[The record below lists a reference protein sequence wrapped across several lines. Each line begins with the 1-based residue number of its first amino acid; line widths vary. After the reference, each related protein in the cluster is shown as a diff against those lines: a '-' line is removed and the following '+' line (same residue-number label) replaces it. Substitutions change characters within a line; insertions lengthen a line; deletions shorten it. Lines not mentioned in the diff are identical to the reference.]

1 MNIIRKNIDIPIST
15 AKGIVLLAAQSG
27 TDSKNLMQKII
38 IDYEKRANNKTSH
51 NYKLLN
57 PKTKRIGR

>member
-38 IDYEKRANNKTSH
+38 IDYEKRVNNKTSH
-51 NYKLLN
+51 NYKLLK
-57 PKTKRIGR
+57 PKTKK